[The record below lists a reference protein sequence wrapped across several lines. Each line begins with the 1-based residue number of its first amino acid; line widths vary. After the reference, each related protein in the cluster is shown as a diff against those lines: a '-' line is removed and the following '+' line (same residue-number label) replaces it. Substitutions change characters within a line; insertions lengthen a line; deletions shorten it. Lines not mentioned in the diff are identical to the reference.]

1 VYLQPIC
8 ENRRGT
14 NLIESYWRQLKL
26 MMYRTY
32 VTQGSAESVED
43 LALKASWRLKTRT
56 TAFKKIS

>member
-1 VYLQPIC
+1 
-8 ENRRGT
+8 
-14 NLIESYWRQLKL
+14 